1 MNTEQE
7 NSLSS
12 GLLRA
17 LVNAHQITL
26 EMAHLTEQTANAKG
40 FAVHD
45 WMLQQNALNS
55 TLAARLT
62 AEMYNTPLLDL
73 DAMGQATLAPLSAQ
87 QITQIHSLGALP
99 LQVRAD
105 RIAVAMADPCD
116 LMRLQSIARIT
127 GLKPFAVV
135 VEADKLALRLRASQ
149 PVPVSSDSTESLG
162 SEIPQSDP
170 AAATRFLQKY
180 LLQALADG
188 ASEVHLQPQGNC
200 YRLRSRGIQGMKL
213 LAELPNAAG
222 ENINDM
228 LENQPCFELTNNT
241 AEPIVF
247 DVLSVQSQHG
257 VRRVLRRS
265 VMLTEVPTLEELG
278 LNSVELDTIRS
289 FLNQTEGRICAV
301 SANDSAQQVR
311 MLHAMAAELDAQRL
325 NIFSL
330 ESPIAGALNGC
341 TQITMQSLDPSNND
355 ALLTLCLQQSPDILM
370 MNAPEKYL
378 SEAGLQK
385 ALAWACLP
393 GHCLLLGVQNAL
405 LSRYPAQAYR
415 LQLHVTDRSQK
426 KLFEM
431 ILHAGTHG

>member
-1 MNTEQE
+1 MNPEQE

-26 EMAHLTEQTANAKG
+26 EMANLTEQTANAKG
-40 FAVHD
+40 FSVHD
-45 WMLQQNALNS
+45 WMLQQNTLNS
-55 TLAARLT
+55 PLAARLT

-73 DAMGQATLAPLSAQ
+73 DAMGQATVGQLTAQ

-116 LMRLQSIARIT
+116 LMRLQNIGRIT

-135 VEADKLALRLRASQ
+135 VEADKLALRLRACQ
-149 PVPVSSDSTESLG
+149 HVPASSDSTESLG
-162 SEIPQSDP
+162 ADIPQNDT

-180 LLQALADG
+180 LLQALVDG
-188 ASEVHLQPQGNC
+188 ASEVHLEPQGTA
-200 YRLRSRGIQGMKL
+200 YRLRSRSTQGMKL

-228 LENQPCFELTNNT
+228 LENQPCFELNTKT
-241 AEPIVF
+241 AEPVIF

-257 VRRVLRRS
+257 MRRVLRRS
-265 VMLTEVPTLEELG
+265 VTLLVLPTLEELG
-278 LNSVELDTIRS
+278 FNSIEINTART
-289 FLNQTEGRICAV
+289 FLKQTEGRICAV
-301 SANDSAQQVR
+301 SANDTARQVR
-311 MLHAMAAELDAQRL
+311 TLYALASELDAQCL

-330 ESPIAGALNGC
+330 ESPIAGTLSGC
-341 TQITMQSLDPSNND
+341 TQITMQSLDSSIND
-355 ALLTLCLQQSPDILM
+355 ELLTLCLQQSPDILM
-370 MNAPEKYL
+370 INAPEKYL
-378 SEAGLQK
+378 SAAGMQK

-405 LSRYPAQAYR
+405 QTRFPTEAHR
-415 LQLHVTDRSQK
+415 LKLHITDPTQNK
-426 KLFEM
+426 PVEM
-431 ILHAGTHG
+431 IQHAGEHD

>member
-1 MNTEQE
+1 MNIEQE

-17 LVNAHQITL
+17 LVNARQITL

-45 WMLQQNALNS
+45 WMLQQNTLNS
-55 TLAARLT
+55 PLAARLT

-73 DAMGQATLAPLSAQ
+73 DAMGQATVAQLTAQ
-87 QITQIHSLGALP
+87 QITQIHNLGALP

-116 LMRLQSIARIT
+116 LMRLQNIGRIT

-135 VEADKLALRLRASQ
+135 VEADKLALRLRACQPTPASGDSIDSQ
-149 PVPVSSDSTESLG
+149 GADIQP
-162 SEIPQSDP
+162 SDP

-188 ASEVHLQPQGNC
+188 ASEVHLEPQGNV
-200 YRLRSRGIQGMKL
+200 YRLRSRGTQGMKL

-228 LENQPCFELTNNT
+228 LENQPCFELNTKT
-241 AEPIVF
+241 AEPVVF
-247 DVLSVQSQHG
+247 DVLSIQSQHG

-265 VMLTEVPTLEELG
+265 VTIQGLPTLDELG
-278 LNSVELDTIRS
+278 LNGVEINTVRR

-301 SANDSAQQVR
+301 SANDTARQVR
-311 MLHAMAAELDAQRL
+311 MLYALATELDAQHL

-330 ESPIAGALNGC
+330 ESPIAGALSGC
-341 TQITMQSLDPSNND
+341 TQITMQSLDLSIND
-355 ALLTLCLQQSPDILM
+355 ELLNLCLQQSPDILM
-370 MNAPEKYL
+370 INAPEKYL
-378 SEAGLQK
+378 SAAGLQK
-385 ALAWACLP
+385 VLAWACLP
-393 GHCLLLGVQNAL
+393 GHCLLLGVHNAL
-405 LSRYPAQAYR
+405 QTRFPTEAHR
-415 LQLHVTDRSQK
+415 LKLHIKDPTQNKPV
-426 KLFEM
+426 EM
-431 ILHAGTHG
+431 IQQAGEHG